1 MRMVWCRARDR
12 STFGPSDQHTMNPI
26 AFIAFLVGINTTPP
40 SQPKNQEQKKGT
52 EQPQPK
58 PAGEVG
64 APKRGGW
71 DRN

>member
-1 MRMVWCRARDR
+1 
-12 STFGPSDQHTMNPI
+12 MNPI